1 MPGVNFTV
9 EFDQRPVIDAL
20 ARLAAVGERPERLM
34 ALLGERLVDST
45 RRRFETNVGPDGA
58 AWAPL
63 NAAYAEVRR
72 PGPILVQSGNLRDS
86 VHFETAGR
94 TVRIGSSM
102 IYAAVHQFGAVIK
115 PVRAKALVFELG
127 TKGVIRVKSVRIPAR
142 PYLGISAADAE
153 MIIEDT
159 LVFVERVFEA

>member
-20 ARLAAVGERPERLM
+20 ARLAAVGERPEKLM
-34 ALLGERLVDST
+34 KGLGERLVIST
-45 RRRFETNVGPDGA
+45 QRRFDTNVAPDGTP
-58 AWAPL
+58 WAPL

-72 PGPILVQSGNLRDS
+72 PSPILVQSGDLRNFIHS
-86 VHFETAGR
+86 EASGR

-159 LVFVERVFEA
+159 LAFVERVFEA